1 MRSPQIVRLQQQFL
15 ASLHSEPRSWLLDQ
29 IIPAPAFRDSQE
41 VLKIYLHRAMARTVD
56 PLNQVF
62 HSVRWMMGAEH
73 FEELLERFYAD
84 SLGEP
89 LNAEALSTE
98 FVSYLGS
105 LEEEDWVRMADRV
118 SLNSACG
125 FTASM
130 ALVAAALLDWRCHWV
145 SLIAHRSYESTELL
159 QKKLHQRSSIWQ
171 RPTLNPTSKQCVSGV
186 DLVSLNEWVEQN
198 VDPKEVPYTANGPA
212 TFLIYADQDHKP
224 KVRLLN
230 SDEARLINHCDGT
243 HTIASLCHEAEY
255 FGRSH
260 QQTRELI
267 SALINDGVIRG
278 LNDGLN

>member
-15 ASLHSEPRSWLLDQ
+15 ASLHSEPRPWLLDQ
-29 IIPAPAFRDSQE
+29 IIPAPAFRDSHE
-41 VLKIYLHRAMARTVD
+41 VLQIYLQRAMASTLD

-62 HSVRWMMGAEH
+62 HSVRWMMGVDH

-105 LEEEDWVRMADRV
+105 LEEEDWVRMANGVILKSD
-118 SLNSACG
+118 CG
-125 FTASM
+125 FSASM

-145 SLIAHRSYESTELL
+145 SLIAHRSYESRELL
-159 QKKLHQRSSIWQ
+159 LKKLHQRSSIWQ
-171 RPTLNPTSKQCVSGV
+171 RPTLNPTSKMCISGV
-186 DLVSLNEWVEQN
+186 DLVSLKQRVEQ
-198 VDPKEVPYTANGPA
+198 DAEPKEVPFCPNGPN
-212 TFLIYADQDHKP
+212 TFLIHADQDHKP
-224 KVRLLN
+224 QVRLLT
-230 SDEARLINHCDGT
+230 SDEARLINHCNGT
-243 HTIASLCHEAEY
+243 HTIASLCHEADY

-267 SALINDGVIRG
+267 SLLINDGVIRG
-278 LNDGLN
+278 LSDGLT

>member
-1 MRSPQIVRLQQQFL
+1 
-15 ASLHSEPRSWLLDQ
+15 
-29 IIPAPAFRDSQE
+29 
-41 VLKIYLHRAMARTVD
+41 
-56 PLNQVF
+56 
-62 HSVRWMMGAEH
+62 MGAEL

-105 LEEEDWVRMADRV
+105 LEEEDWMRMSNRV
-118 SLNSACG
+118 TLFSDCG

-159 QKKLHQRSSIWQ
+159 LKRLHHRSSIWQ
-171 RPTLNPTSKQCVSGV
+171 RPTLNPTTKLCVSGV
-186 DLVSLNEWVEQN
+186 DLVSLRQRVEQ
-198 VDPKEVPYTANGPA
+198 DAERREVPFCADGPS

-224 KVRLLN
+224 RVRRLTT
-230 SDEARLINHCDGT
+230 DEARLINHCNGT

-278 LNDGLN
+278 LNDGLK

>member
-15 ASLHSEPRSWLLDQ
+15 ASLHSEPRQWLLDQ
-29 IIPAPAFRDSQE
+29 IIPAPAFKDSHE
-41 VLKIYLHRAMARTVD
+41 VLRLYLDRAMARTVD

-73 FEELLERFYAD
+73 FEQLIERFYAD

-89 LNAEALSTE
+89 LNAEALSME

-105 LEEEDWVRMADRV
+105 LEEVDWVRMADRV
-118 SLNSACG
+118 KLNSACG

-159 QKKLHQRSSIWQ
+159 HKKLHHRSSIWQ
-171 RPTLNPTSKQCVSGV
+171 RPTLNPTSKLCISGV
-186 DLVSLNEWVEQN
+186 DLVSLSQRVEDN
-198 VDPKEVPYTANGPA
+198 TAPKEVPFCADGPS

-224 KVRLLN
+224 RVRLLN
-230 SDEARLINHCDGT
+230 ADEARLVNHCDGT

-255 FGRSH
+255 FDRSH
-260 QQTRELI
+260 KQTRELI
-267 SALINDGVIRG
+267 SALITDGVIRA
-278 LNDGLN
+278 LKDGLS